1 MTSDV
6 AAAVIAH
13 VGDFADETVL
23 IMPRFGPGF
32 GPGFGEGFAERL
44 ESLGA
49 AHVGTLRADE
59 RPEHHSASLA
69 LMPQIPS
76 LQWASGAL
84 ERLRDAIIT
93 NGRIV
98 CCIGTQHSAR
108 PVISFGQMLKAHG
121 FAAIDAAHVGGH
133 LLLSAEVPM
142 FGPRC
147 HA

>member
-1 MTSDV
+1 MTTDV
-6 AAAVIAH
+6 ATAIIEH

-23 IMPRFGPGF
+23 VMSGF
-32 GPGFGEGFAERL
+32 GAGFPERL

-49 AHVGTLRADE
+49 ARVVTLRPSQPLE
-59 RPEHHSASLA
+59 QQSASLA
-69 LMPQIPS
+69 LVPRISS
-76 LQWASGAL
+76 LGWASGTL
-84 ERLRDAIIT
+84 GWLRGAMIA

-98 CCIGTQHSAR
+98 CCLGEQRSAR
-108 PVISFGQMLKAHG
+108 PVISIGRMLKAHG

-147 HA
+147 FA